1 MISYLATGIIITVIL
16 LGIIGF
22 VDSLRLEQDYS
33 DWR

>member
-1 MISYLATGIIITVIL
+1 MISYLTTGIIITLIV

-33 DWR
+33 DWK